1 MQEKYRQA
9 SENLESLNKWL
20 EKVEREIA
28 SQEVPREDPDQLRN
42 QINAF
47 KVGDNVVQ
55 SYFYG
60 HKIIQWCIKLKL
72 IFCLYF
78 KDTVQPLATTYHILN
93 RIDLNIEYIVSQQM
107 VQGVSGSG
115 EGSLLAGC
123 CSNTVVVVW
132 LILF

>member
-55 SYFYG
+55 SYFLRTQNNSMM
-60 HKIIQWCIKLKL
+60 HK
-72 IFCLYF
+72 
-78 KDTVQPLATTYHILN
+78 A
-93 RIDLNIEYIVSQQM
+93 
-107 VQGVSGSG
+107 
-115 EGSLLAGC
+115 
-123 CSNTVVVVW
+123 
-132 LILF
+132 